1 MVKEDRDKLT
11 FLIPWGRYRYCVA
24 PMGYLASGYT
34 QRFTEIT
41 KAIENKRT
49 IMDDSVVFSKDMKT
63 NFYDVCKMLQIASE
77 AGLIFN
83 GDKFQF
89 GLSTVDFAGLEITD
103 YGVRPSKKFLEAIR
117 NFPRPKNITEM
128 R

>member
-24 PMGYLASGYT
+24 PMGYLASGDEYT

-49 IMDDSVVFSKDMKT
+49 IVDDLVVFSKDTKT

-77 AGLIFN
+77 AGLISN
-83 GDKFQF
+83 SDKFQF
-89 GLSTVDFAGLEITD
+89 GQSTVDFSEQIMESELT
-103 YGVRPSKKFLEAIR
+103 RSF
-117 NFPRPKNITEM
+117 
-128 R
+128 